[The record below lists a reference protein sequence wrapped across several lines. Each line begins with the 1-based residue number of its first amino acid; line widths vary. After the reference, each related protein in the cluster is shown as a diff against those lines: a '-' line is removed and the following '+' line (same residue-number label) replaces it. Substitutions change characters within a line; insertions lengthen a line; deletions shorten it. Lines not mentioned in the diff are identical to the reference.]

1 MSVTGTCAA
10 FVWEL
15 IGQST
20 AIGLVASATTREKA
34 IVDGSR
40 VTFFEVAIE
49 IAHLCCA
56 AGAQGRIFG
65 CFAFRD

>member
-20 AIGLVASATTREKA
+20 AIRLVASATTMEKA

-49 IAHLCCA
+49 IAHPCCA
-56 AGAQGRIFG
+56 AGTEGRIFG